1 MEYRADIAKT
11 QKLVE
16 SIFESSGLR
25 KEDARRVTDNL
36 LFADMCGIHS
46 HGLSKVA
53 TYVRWIK
60 EGKIKISPEIKII
73 NENACCTTFD
83 ADYAAGA
90 VAGVCAMDYT
100 IEKAKNQGLAMAV
113 VKNGTHFGVAAYYA
127 LRAVKK
133 NMIGIALTNSV
144 KLMAPFGG
152 YERELGTNPICVA
165 VPGKKAVVYDGAT
178 SIAAYNKIVLASIEK
193 KAIPK
198 NWAFDNKGYCTT
210 NPEEVVVHGGAVCP
224 FGTYKG
230 YGLAAMV
237 QILTGILSGGS
248 SVICDGELR
257 EDSDATAYNFM
268 VIDIS
273 KFTDL
278 DTFKKTVDLFEDR
291 LKNSS
296 KREGID
302 EIYLPGEIEDLKY
315 KESKKKGIR
324 IHENVVQSLRK
335 IAENLEIDFSREIFR
350 KEEN

>member
-165 VPGKKAVVYDGAT
+165 VPGKKAVC
-178 SIAAYNKIVLASIEK
+178 I
-193 KAIPK
+193 
-198 NWAFDNKGYCTT
+198 
-210 NPEEVVVHGGAVCP
+210 
-224 FGTYKG
+224 
-230 YGLAAMV
+230 
-237 QILTGILSGGS
+237 
-248 SVICDGELR
+248 
-257 EDSDATAYNFM
+257 
-268 VIDIS
+268 
-273 KFTDL
+273 
-278 DTFKKTVDLFEDR
+278 
-291 LKNSS
+291 
-296 KREGID
+296 
-302 EIYLPGEIEDLKY
+302 
-315 KESKKKGIR
+315 
-324 IHENVVQSLRK
+324 
-335 IAENLEIDFSREIFR
+335 
-350 KEEN
+350 

>member
-1 MEYRADIAKT
+1 MEYRVDIVKMRE
-11 QKLVE
+11 LVE
-16 SIFESSGLR
+16 AIFKGSGLR
-25 KEDARRVTDNL
+25 KEDAWRVTDNL
-36 LFADMCGIHS
+36 LFADMRGIHS

-83 ADYAAGA
+83 ADYAAGS
-90 VAGVCAMDYT
+90 VAGVYAMDYT
-100 IEKAKNQGLAMAV
+100 IKKAKNQGLAMAV
-113 VKNGTHFGVAAYYA
+113 VKNGTHFGAAAYYA
-127 LRAVKK
+127 LRAVKE

-152 YERELGTNPICVA
+152 YDRELGTNPICVA
-165 VPGKKAVVYDGAT
+165 VPGRKAVVYDGAT
-178 SIAAYNKIVLASIEK
+178 SIAAYNKIMLANIEK
-193 KAIPK
+193 KAIPE
-198 NWAFDNKGYCTT
+198 NWALDNKGHCTT

-230 YGLAAMV
+230 YGLATMV

-248 SVICDGELR
+248 LIVCDGELQ
-257 EDSDATAYNFM
+257 ENSDATAYNFM
-268 VIDIS
+268 AIDIS

-278 DTFKKTVDLFEDR
+278 EIFKKTVDIFGDR

-296 KREGID
+296 KRDGVD

-315 KESKKKGIR
+315 KESEEKGIEL
-324 IHENVVQSLRK
+324 HANVISSIKDIAKSLGVS
-335 IAENLEIDFSREIFR
+335 ITADLY
-350 KEEN
+350 KE